1 MNHLRM
7 SNDDDEINVAYAQCR
22 WFMLTNFKRK
32 LAGCQRQLT
41 HGKSQRTISGNF
53 RPL

>member
-1 MNHLRM
+1 MNLLRM
-7 SNDDDEINVAYAQCR
+7 SNDDEKITVAFAQCR

-41 HGKSQRTISGNF
+41 HGKSQRI
-53 RPL
+53 LQ